1 MRNSWN
7 RKHFRNIL
15 HCNFFHLTFVSCKL
29 GSHVS
34 TVQSDESSFVSHGVT
49 VVRRGEHGDT
59 LPIVSHLVSIILKNN
74 DNFSLYLK
82 TYS

>member
-1 MRNSWN
+1 M
-7 RKHFRNIL
+7 
-15 HCNFFHLTFVSCKL
+15 FHLTFVSCKL

-59 LPIVSHLVSIILKNN
+59 LPIVSHLVPIILKKY
-74 DNFSLYLK
+74 FCQITFVSWILK
-82 TYS
+82 HIQDYEFVLHL